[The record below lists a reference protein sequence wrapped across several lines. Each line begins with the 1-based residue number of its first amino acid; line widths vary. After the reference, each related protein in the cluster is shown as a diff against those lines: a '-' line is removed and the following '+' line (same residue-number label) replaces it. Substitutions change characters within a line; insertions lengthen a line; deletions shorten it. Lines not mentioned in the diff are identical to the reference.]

1 MTLIK
6 STRDGD
12 AIYEEWRTPTRTYI
26 FSGRINTPE
35 AELAWLAWRVA
46 QRLRRKRWEDRGLE
60 RVLAAVKEGTNGK

>member
-26 FSGRINTPE
+26 FSGEIKTEE
-35 AELAWLAWRVA
+35 AELVWLRWRLV
-46 QRLRRKRWEDRGLE
+46 QRIRQRRWEDRGLE
-60 RVLAAVKEGTNGK
+60 RLLAAVKEGT